1 MKKSFIILTIVLLV
15 FSSCENEKVVAPST
29 NFNIQRL
36 DLVKNEY
43 VNLTTPYEL
52 KVNQEYRLIS
62 ENSSE
67 YNSFYMGDSIK
78 TNGKWIYHIYS
89 AQPKSNFQGKPLAY
103 NTDLKKSILTLKY
116 SLTGTFTVTFVASS
130 VGNYGDV
137 VETAIKTS
145 QITVIP

>member
-1 MKKSFIILTIVLLV
+1 MKNTFLILIIVSLA
-15 FSSCENEKVVAPST
+15 FSSCENEVVVAPSAE
-29 NFNIQRL
+29 FNIQKL
-36 DLVKNEY
+36 DLVKNVY

-67 YNSFYMGDSIK
+67 YNAFYMGDSIK

-89 AQPKSNFQGKPLAY
+89 EQPKSNFQGNALAY
-103 NTDLKKSILTLKY
+103 NTDLKKSIFKLKY
-116 SLTGTFTVTFVASS
+116 TLTGTYTATYVASS
-130 VGNYGDV
+130 VGNNGNV
-137 VETAIKTS
+137 VETAVKTS